1 MSGISYTRILVAVET
16 NTGRWHGEHPARPHL
31 LEKTGAEQML
41 THLSTD
47 LAGLFPEVKSC
58 ALCMAGALYDQTQL
72 LRPRYPVFAALEAL
86 LAASYKGRE
95 FQSRLLSLGASSG
108 QMPEAD
114 LQPSAHSPL
123 GILLT
128 LPLVIGGP
136 EDRIGLL
143 SEAVEHQFIE
153 AGQLSAHSARGL
165 EAQFGIAVNHARFMT
180 VADLNAMLHL
190 QLDHFGF
197 LPLWQLLDHAVNEVG
212 ETLTVEARG
221 GQRFHWNG
229 EFVESRFETFD
240 EWARGSGKS
249 LPAADQLLAQ
259 AYADWTREY
268 RQYLTTLL
276 AHGITVHQQLAEGLE
291 RSADGSFL
299 IETSSSTP
307 ARDAA
312 AVTEHSAGEL
322 GTVAVTVI
330 SEGRQ
335 RNYYPLE
342 PRGLN
347 QLHAAIRESLGGT
360 PSMSFPGCILY
371 DPGQRSLQAD
381 SLRASG

>member
-1 MSGISYTRILVAVET
+1 MNNIEYTRILVAVET
-16 NTGRWHGEHPARPHL
+16 NAGHYSGGHPARPRL
-31 LEKTGAEQML
+31 LDRTGAEQML

-47 LAGLFPEVKSC
+47 LVGLFPEVKSC

-86 LAASYKGRE
+86 LAASFKGQDFE
-95 FQSRLLSLGASSG
+95 PGLLSLGARSG

-114 LQPSAHSPL
+114 LQPSEHSQL

-128 LPLVIGGP
+128 LPLVIGGH
-136 EDRIGLL
+136 EDRIGPL
-143 SEAVEHQFIE
+143 SEALEHQFME
-153 AGQLSAHSARGL
+153 AGQLSAHSARAL
-165 EAQFGIAVNHARFMT
+165 ESQFGIAVNHARFMT
-180 VADLNAMLHL
+180 VTDLNAMLHL
-190 QLDHFGF
+190 HLDHFGF
-197 LPLWQLLDHAVNEVG
+197 LPLWQLLDRAVNQVG
-212 ETLTVEARG
+212 EALTVEGRG

-229 EFVESRFETFD
+229 ETVESRFETFD

-249 LPAADQLLAQ
+249 VPAADQLLAQ

-276 AHGITVHQQLAEGLE
+276 AHGVTVQQRLAEGME
-291 RSADGSFL
+291 RSADGSFMV
-299 IETSSSTP
+299 ETKPGAP

-312 AVTEHSAGEL
+312 GVTEHSAGEL

-330 SEGRQ
+330 NEGSQ
-335 RNYYPLE
+335 QNYYPLE

-347 QLHAAIRESLGGT
+347 YLHAAIRESLGGT
-360 PSMSFPGCILY
+360 PSVSFPGCILY

-381 SLRASG
+381 SLRANG

>member
-1 MSGISYTRILVAVET
+1 MSSIEYTRILVAVET
-16 NTGRWHGEHPARPHL
+16 NASRWHGEHPARPRL
-31 LEKTGAEQML
+31 LDRTGAEQIL

-47 LAGLFPEVKSC
+47 LTGLFPEVKSC

-72 LRPRYPVFAALEAL
+72 LRPRYPVFATLEAL
-86 LAASYKGRE
+86 LAASFKDQD
-95 FQSRLLSLGASSG
+95 FQPRLLSLGASSG

-114 LQPSAHSPL
+114 LQPLEHSPL

-128 LPLVIGGP
+128 LPLVIGGH
-136 EDRIGLL
+136 EERIGPL
-143 SEAVEHQFIE
+143 SEAMEHQFIE

-197 LPLWQLLDHAVNEVG
+197 LPLWRLLDHAVNEMDG
-212 ETLTVEARG
+212 TLTVEGRG

-229 EFVESRFETFD
+229 ELVESRFETFD

-259 AYADWTREY
+259 AYTDWTREY

-276 AHGITVHQQLAEGLE
+276 AHGITVQQQLAEGME
-291 RSADGSFL
+291 RSADGSFGV
-299 IETSSSTP
+299 ETTPGEP
-307 ARDAA
+307 ARDAVG
-312 AVTEHSAGEL
+312 VTEHSAGEL

-330 SEGRQ
+330 REGRQ

-347 QLHAAIRESLGGT
+347 RLHAAIRESLGGT
-360 PSMSFPGCILY
+360 PSVSFPGCILY

-381 SLRASG
+381 FLRANG